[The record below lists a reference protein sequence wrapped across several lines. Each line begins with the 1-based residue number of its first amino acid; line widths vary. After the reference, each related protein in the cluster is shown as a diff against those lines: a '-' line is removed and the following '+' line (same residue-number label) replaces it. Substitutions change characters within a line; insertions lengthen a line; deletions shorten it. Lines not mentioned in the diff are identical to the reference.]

1 MYREKVYIQLLE
13 LHKTYGGYYGTDIA
27 EIAREHNVSVASM
40 QVNFCRWRAVDE
52 RFAYLNYLGRRR
64 PNYSL
69 REFIP
74 ALDELA
80 ENILALPI
88 LYLHEINYKRKAE
101 NLPPISKSSFFKV
114 LNDVGFSEAS
124 KPYVCRI
131 GYYENFKFRK
141 EKLEANRN
149 VLFDIFSFK
158 GLLNK
163 KDLNIKD
170 IYNKFD
176 VANNWFIEN
185 YPGVDPYSF
194 FEKVHPKMRFLWALF
209 LLLKEGETPDL
220 EAQVIFEMQA
230 LFLVDCAEILCQYF
244 LSEDYKAEENSDN
257 FHDENS
263 DASPEEIQLFIET
276 LSNRIRE
283 GRKKQREP
291 MYKF

>member
-1 MYREKVYIQLLE
+1 M
-13 LHKTYGGYYGTDIA
+13 
-27 EIAREHNVSVASM
+27 
-40 QVNFCRWRAVDE
+40 
-52 RFAYLNYLGRRR
+52 
-64 PNYSL
+64 
-69 REFIP
+69 
-74 ALDELA
+74 
-80 ENILALPI
+80 
-88 LYLHEINYKRKAE
+88 
-101 NLPPISKSSFFKV
+101 

-131 GYYENFKFRK
+131 GYYENCKFRK
-141 EKLEANRN
+141 EKLEVNRK

-163 KDLNIKD
+163 KDLNINN

-176 VANNWFIEN
+176 AATIWFTEN

-209 LLLKEGETPDL
+209 LLIKEGENPDL
-220 EAQVIFEMQA
+220 EARVIFEMQA

-244 LSEDYKAEENSDN
+244 LSEDSKEGKS
-257 FHDENS
+257 HDENS
-263 DASPEEIQLFIET
+263 DASPEEIQSFIED
-276 LSNRIRE
+276 LSNCIRE

>member
-1 MYREKVYIQLLE
+1 MVYGQLLV
-13 LHKTYGGYYGTDIA
+13 LHKTDGGYYGTDIA
-27 EIAREHNVSVASM
+27 EIARENNVSVTSM
-40 QVNFCRWRAVDE
+40 QVNFCRWRAIDK
-52 RFAYLNYLGRRR
+52 RFACLNYLGRRR

-74 ALDELA
+74 VLDELA
-80 ENILALPI
+80 KNILALPI
-88 LYLHEINYKRKAE
+88 LYLHKINYKRKAE

-131 GYYENFKFRK
+131 GYYENCKFRK
-141 EKLEANRN
+141 EKLDANRK

-176 VANNWFIEN
+176 VASNWFIEN
-185 YPGVDPYSF
+185 YPGVNPYSF
-194 FEKVHPKMRFLWALF
+194 FEKVNPKMRFLWGLF

-220 EAQVIFEMQA
+220 EARVIFEMQA
-230 LFLVDCAEILCQYF
+230 LFLVDCAEILFEYF
-244 LSEDYKAEENSDN
+244 LSEDYEEGKSSDN
-257 FHDENS
+257 FQDENS
-263 DASPEEIQLFIET
+263 DASPEEIQSFIED
-276 LSNRIRE
+276 LSNCIRE